1 MKQIKQPQ
9 NLRQERGLAIAK
21 QYEIIKDSDKSWK
34 VPSQTDTKTYYIV
47 KSDGLG
53 AKCNCPDYKKHQGKC
68 KHIFAVEYIVT
79 QKIYSDGTLKQEVT
93 KKSYSQNWSAYNQA
107 QKTEKDRFMRLLS
120 DLVKNIQEED
130 YKFGRPKTP
139 LQDILYTMIFKVYS
153 GVSGRRFTCD
163 MQLSK
168 ELEFISKDVPFTTLK
183 DYFNKTEVTE
193 ILHNLIKIS
202 SQPLREVETHFSID
216 SSGFGTSIIQNWHK
230 YKHSTQ
236 DRYKKWVK
244 CHIVSGVHTNIIPAV
259 KITSEFEHDS
269 PQLKELLDKTNEVF
283 TIEEFSG
290 DKAYSS
296 RDNLNAINS
305 IGATPYIPFKKN
317 VTGKTNK
324 HGIVWKKALH
334 YFLYNQD
341 EFMQHYHKRSNVETS
356 FSMVKKKFGDNVK
369 AKNWTSQANEVLCKI
384 VCHNICVLIMEME
397 NLGITA
403 ELLEKNENKL
413 II

>member
-1 MKQIKQPQ
+1 METK

-21 QYEIIKDSDKSWK
+21 QFQITKENDRTWF
-34 VPSQTDTKTYYIV
+34 VPSQNNTKIYYIV
-47 KSDGLG
+47 KSNGIG
-53 AKCNCPDYKKHQGKC
+53 AKCNCPDYKKHQCKC

-79 QKIYSDGTLKQEVT
+79 QTTYTDGTLKQEVT
-93 KKSYSQNWSAYNQA
+93 KKVYSQNWSNYNTA

-139 LQDILYTMIFKVYS
+139 IQDILYSMIFKVYS

-168 ELEFISKDVPFTTLK
+168 EFEYITKEVPFTTLK

-193 ILHNLIKIS
+193 ILHNLVKITS
-202 SQPLREVETHFSID
+202 EPLKEVETNFAID
-216 SSGFGTSIIQNWHK
+216 SSGFGTSIIQNWNK

-269 PQLKELLDKTNEVF
+269 PHLKELLEKTNEVF
-283 TIEEFSG
+283 TIQEFSG
-290 DKAYSS
+290 DKAYLS
-296 RDNLNAINS
+296 RENLETIDN

-317 VTGKTNK
+317 ISEKSTHKR
-324 HGIVWKKALH
+324 GIIWKKALH
-334 YFLYNQD
+334 FFLYNQD
-341 EFMQHYHKRSNVETS
+341 EFMAHYHKRSNAETT
-356 FSMVKKKFGDNVK
+356 FSMIKKKFGDNVK
-369 AKNWTSQANEVLCKI
+369 SKNWTSQVNEVLCKV

-403 ELLEKNENKL
+403 QLLNSESQF
-413 II
+413 ITGF

>member
-1 MKQIKQPQ
+1 MEIK

-21 QYEIIKDSDKSWK
+21 ECKITKESDRIWF
-34 VPSQTDTKTYYIV
+34 VPSQTNTKIYYIV
-47 KSDGLG
+47 KSNGVG
-53 AKCNCPDYKKHQGKC
+53 AKCNCPDCKKGFKC

-79 QKIYSDGTLKQEVT
+79 QTTYSDGTLKKEVT
-93 KKSYSQNWSAYNQA
+93 KKNYTQNWSAYNQA
-107 QKTEKDRFMRLLS
+107 QKTEKDKFMRLLS

-130 YKFGRPKTP
+130 YNFGRPKTP
-139 LQDILYTMIFKVYS
+139 LQDILYSMIFKVYS

-168 ELEFISKDVPFTTLK
+168 ELEFISKEVPFTTLK

-193 ILHNLIKIS
+193 ILHNLIKIT
-202 SQPLREVETHFSID
+202 SQPLREVETNFAID
-216 SSGFGTSIIQNWHK
+216 SSGFGTSIIQNWNK

-259 KITSEFEHDS
+259 KITSEFDHDS

-290 DKAYSS
+290 DKAYISKE
-296 RDNLNAINS
+296 NLEAIDS
-305 IGATPYIPFKKN
+305 IGAVPFIPFKSN
-317 VTGKTNK
+317 VSEKSTHKRGL
-324 HGIVWKKALH
+324 VWKKALH

-341 EFMQHYHKRSNVETS
+341 EFMQHYHKRSNAETT

-369 AKNWTSQANEVLCKI
+369 SKNWTSQANEVLCKI

-403 ELLEKNENKL
+403 QLLNEKSPTCTISNT
-413 II
+413 I